1 MRSQPITPPGALTRS
16 LGAPQLLGN
25 ILRNSVAAHAPFL
38 SPPTACLLPVGASEA
53 EAEAVEP
60 HYKPRQSSGSERTA
74 PSPDEGLHARPG
86 TPRTPSTMALL
97 PLSRLLRLTAL
108 CHLIV
113 LLAGQHLGVK
123 KCNITCSKMTS
134 EIPVARLVHYQ
145 RNQESCGKRAIILKT
160 MKEKLFCADPQEKW
174 VQKAMEHLDR
184 KAAALAPNG
193 GTFEKQIGV
202 GEPRTSPATR
212 GMDWSEASE
221 TKFTSDSSSQ
231 EAQRA
236 FGTPPEL
243 PPEVADSRGTRSP
256 STSKTLDGG
265 PERTELFNKAAVTT
279 TTSWKS
285 STAYQPGADLEAEGK
300 ASEAPSTQAP
310 STQTPST
317 QAPSTQTPSTQ
328 TPSTQTLPTQAPST
342 QDPST
347 QAPTISHTV
356 PEDNT
361 GPEGQPGWI
370 KGQHPTPEN
379 SLGSKE
385 MGPTS
390 AHTDA
395 FMGPGSVSDVFVV
408 PVSSEAAPSTDP
420 LASGSWTPK
429 VQEPIHATVDPQR
442 LGVLITPI
450 PDSQAAT
457 RRQAVGLLAFL
468 GLLFC
473 LGVAM
478 FAYQSLQ
485 GCPRKMAGDMVEGLR
500 YVPRSCGSNSYVL
513 VPV

>member
-1 MRSQPITPPGALTRS
+1 
-16 LGAPQLLGN
+16 
-25 ILRNSVAAHAPFL
+25 
-38 SPPTACLLPVGASEA
+38 
-53 EAEAVEP
+53 
-60 HYKPRQSSGSERTA
+60 
-74 PSPDEGLHARPG
+74 
-86 TPRTPSTMALL
+86 MALP
-97 PLSRLLRLTAL
+97 PLSWLLRLTAL

-202 GEPRTSPATR
+202 GEPRTSPATK

-221 TKFTSDSSSQ
+221 TTFTSESSSQ
-231 EAQRA
+231 YAQRA
-236 FGTPPEL
+236 FGTSPEL

-256 STSKTLDGG
+256 STSKTPDGG
-265 PERTELFNKAAVTT
+265 PERTEVFNKAAVTT
-279 TTSWKS
+279 TTSWQS
-285 STAYQPGADLEAEGK
+285 SPAYQPGADLEAEGK
-300 ASEAPSTQAP
+300 ASEAPSTQA
-310 STQTPST
+310 
-317 QAPSTQTPSTQ
+317 
-328 TPSTQTLPTQAPST
+328 
-342 QDPST
+342 PST

-370 KGQHPTPEN
+370 KGQDPTPEN

-385 MGPTS
+385 LGPTS

-408 PVSSEAAPSTDP
+408 PVSSEGAPSTDP

-429 VQEPIHATVDPQR
+429 IKEPIHATVDPQR

>member
-1 MRSQPITPPGALTRS
+1 
-16 LGAPQLLGN
+16 
-25 ILRNSVAAHAPFL
+25 
-38 SPPTACLLPVGASEA
+38 
-53 EAEAVEP
+53 
-60 HYKPRQSSGSERTA
+60 
-74 PSPDEGLHARPG
+74 
-86 TPRTPSTMALL
+86 MALP
-97 PLSRLLRLTAL
+97 PLSWLLRLTAL

-113 LLAGQHLGVK
+113 LLAGQHHGVK
-123 KCNITCSKMTS
+123 KCNITCGKMTS

-184 KAAALAPNG
+184 KAAARAPNG

-221 TKFTSDSSSQ
+221 TKFTSESSSQ

-236 FGTPPEL
+236 FGTSPEL
-243 PPEVADSRGTRSP
+243 PPVVADSRGTRSP
-256 STSKTLDGG
+256 STSKTPDGG
-265 PERTELFNKAAVTT
+265 PETTELFNKPAVTT
-279 TTSWKS
+279 TTSWQS
-285 STAYQPGADLEAEGK
+285 STAYQPGADLEADGK
-300 ASEAPSTQAP
+300 ASEAPSTQA
-310 STQTPST
+310 
-317 QAPSTQTPSTQ
+317 
-328 TPSTQTLPTQAPST
+328 L
-342 QDPST
+342 
-347 QAPTISHTV
+347 TISHTV
-356 PEDNT
+356 PENNT
-361 GPEGQPGWI
+361 GSEGQPEWI
-370 KGQHPTPEN
+370 KGQDPTPEN

-385 MGPTS
+385 LGPTS

-395 FMGPGSVSDVFVV
+395 VMGLGSVSDVFVV
-408 PVSSEAAPSTDP
+408 PVTSEGVPSTDP

-429 VQEPIHATVDPQR
+429 AKEPIHATMDPQR
-442 LGVLITPI
+442 LGVLVTPI

>member
-1 MRSQPITPPGALTRS
+1 M
-16 LGAPQLLGN
+16 
-25 ILRNSVAAHAPFL
+25 LRNSVAVHAPFL
-38 SPPTACLLPVGASEA
+38 SPPTACLLPAGASEA
-53 EAEAVEP
+53 EAVEP
-60 HYKPRQSSGSERTA
+60 DYKPRQSSGSEGTA
-74 PSPDEGLHARPG
+74 PRPDEGPHRLPRQ
-86 TPRTPSTMALL
+86 PRTPSTMALP
-97 PLSRLLRLTAL
+97 PLSWLLRLTAL
-108 CHLIV
+108 GHLIV
-113 LLAGQHLGVK
+113 LLAGQHHGVK
-123 KCNITCSKMTS
+123 KCNITCGKMTS

-184 KAAALAPNG
+184 KAAARAPNG

-221 TKFTSDSSSQ
+221 TKFTSESSSQ

-236 FGTPPEL
+236 FGTSPEL
-243 PPEVADSRGTRSP
+243 PPVVADSRGTRSP
-256 STSKTLDGG
+256 STSKTPDGG
-265 PERTELFNKAAVTT
+265 PETTELFNKPAVTT
-279 TTSWKS
+279 TTSWQS
-285 STAYQPGADLEAEGK
+285 STAYQPGADLEADGK
-300 ASEAPSTQAP
+300 ASEA
-310 STQTPST
+310 
-317 QAPSTQTPSTQ
+317 PSTQ

-342 QDPST
+342 QAPST
-347 QAPTISHTV
+347 QALTISHTV

-361 GPEGQPGWI
+361 GSEGQPGWI
-370 KGQHPTPEN
+370 KGQDPTPEN

-385 MGPTS
+385 LGPTS

-408 PVSSEAAPSTDP
+408 PVSSEGVPSTDP
-420 LASGSWTPK
+420 LASGSRTPK
-429 VQEPIHATVDPQR
+429 VKEPIHATVDPQR
-442 LGVLITPI
+442 LGALSTPI

-457 RRQAVGLLAFL
+457 RRQAAGLLAFL

>member
-1 MRSQPITPPGALTRS
+1 M
-16 LGAPQLLGN
+16 
-25 ILRNSVAAHAPFL
+25 LRNSVAVHAPFL
-38 SPPTACLLPVGASEA
+38 SPPTACLLPAGASEA
-53 EAEAVEP
+53 EAVEP
-60 HYKPRQSSGSERTA
+60 DYKPRQSSGSEGTA
-74 PSPDEGLHARPG
+74 PRPDEGPHRLPRQ
-86 TPRTPSTMALL
+86 PRTPSTMALP
-97 PLSRLLRLTAL
+97 PLSWLLRLTAL
-108 CHLIV
+108 GHLIV
-113 LLAGQHLGVK
+113 LLAGQHHGVK
-123 KCNITCSKMTS
+123 KCNITCGKMTS

-184 KAAALAPNG
+184 KAAARAPNG

-221 TKFTSDSSSQ
+221 TKFTSESSSQ

-236 FGTPPEL
+236 FGTSPEL
-243 PPEVADSRGTRSP
+243 PPVVADSRGTRSP
-256 STSKTLDGG
+256 STSKIPDGG
-265 PERTELFNKAAVTT
+265 PETTELFNKPAVTT
-279 TTSWKS
+279 TTSWQS
-285 STAYQPGADLEAEGK
+285 STAYQPGADLEADGK

-342 QDPST
+342 QAPST
-347 QAPTISHTV
+347 QALTISHTV

-361 GPEGQPGWI
+361 GSEGQPGWI
-370 KGQHPTPEN
+370 KGQDPTPEN

-385 MGPTS
+385 LGPTS

-395 FMGPGSVSDVFVV
+395 FVGPGSVSDVFVV
-408 PVSSEAAPSTDP
+408 PVSSEGVPSTDP

-429 VQEPIHATVDPQR
+429 VKEPIHATVDPQR